1 MRKKVLGLAALIA
14 MCAFS
19 ASAAMVQLTTAEL
32 ADHATLVIAGT
43 VENVSS
49 YPPDAAGIIYSEAEV
64 RVRDTVVGATA
75 AEYVTVRYMGGE
87 YGGLALVIM
96 EEPTFTV
103 EEEVVLFLAA
113 VESGVYECPDGVQS
127 KLSVVDGTV
136 LPVGKTLNQYLAEV
150 AAAAGR

>member
-1 MRKKVLGLAALIA
+1 MREKLFGLAALIA
-14 MCAFS
+14 VCALGAS
-19 ASAAMVQLTTAEL
+19 ASMVQFTTAEL
-32 ADHATLVIAGT
+32 TDHATLIVAGT
-43 VENVSS
+43 VEDVRS

-64 RVRDTVVGATA
+64 RVRDTVVGAAA

-103 EEEVVLFLAA
+103 DEEVVLFLAA
-113 VESGVYECPDGVQS
+113 AESGVYECPDGAQS

-136 LPVGKTLNQYLAEV
+136 LPAGKTLNQYLAEV

>member
-1 MRKKVLGLAALIA
+1 MREKLFGLAALIA
-14 MCAFS
+14 VCAFS

-32 ADHATLVIAGT
+32 ASHATLVVAGT
-43 VENVSS
+43 VENVTS
-49 YPPDAAGIIYSEAEV
+49 YAPDGAGIIYSEAEV

-75 AEYVTVRYMGGE
+75 AEYVTVQYMGGE

-103 EEEVVLFLAA
+103 GEEVVLFLAA
-113 VESGVYECPDGVQS
+113 VESGVYECPDGVQG

-136 LPVGKTLNQYLAEV
+136 LPVGKTLTEYLAEV

>member
-43 VENVSS
+43 VENVES
-49 YPPDAAGIIYSEAEV
+49 YPPDGAGIIYSEAEV
-64 RVRDTVVGATA
+64 RVRDTAVGATA

-87 YGGLALVIM
+87 YGGLALVVM
-96 EEPTFTV
+96 EGPLFTV
-103 EEEVVLFLAA
+103 GEEVVLFLAA
-113 VESGVYECPDGVQS
+113 AESGAYICPDGVQS

-136 LPVGKTLNQYLAEV
+136 LPAGKTLTEYLAEV